1 MKQSSNTLNQ
11 SDIVIHINEKMDSQ
25 HRFQFSNKVSK
36 LDGVVSAVL
45 QKKCPQLMIVAFNPL
60 KTKAFEVINGIR
72 KTGMQAQIVS
82 WL

>member
-25 HRFQFSNKVSK
+25 SRSQFSKKVSK
-36 LDGVVSAVL
+36 LDGVISAVL
-45 QKKCPQLMIVAFNPL
+45 QKKCPQLMIIAYNPL
-60 KTKAFEVINGIR
+60 KTKAVEVVNGVR
-72 KTGMQAQIVS
+72 KTGMHAQIVS

>member
-1 MKQSSNTLNQ
+1 MKLSSNTLNQ
-11 SDIVIHINEKMDSQ
+11 SDIIIHINEKMDSQ
-25 HRFQFSNKVSK
+25 HRSQLSNKVSK

-45 QKKCPQLMIVAFNPL
+45 QNKCPQLMIVAFNPL
-60 KTKAFEVINGIR
+60 KTKAVEVINGIR